1 MAVSTIRLLHTEGC
15 AAENAEATRLALSA
29 ALAEVGLAGVPVE
42 DICVEDEK
50 QSLALGFVGGPAVMV
65 NGVDVDPGVRGMRA
79 GGLGCRAYFT
89 AEGLSGSPSVEMI
102 VAALREAM

>member
-1 MAVSTIRLLHTEGC
+1 MAVETIRLLHTEGC
-15 AAENAEATRLALSA
+15 SAENADAARVALRA
-29 ALAEVGLAGVPVE
+29 ALVEVGLADAPVE
-42 DICVEDEK
+42 DICVGDE
-50 QSLALGFVGGPAVMV
+50 QHSLALGFVGGPAVMV
-65 NGVDVDPGVRGMRA
+65 NGVDVDPNVRGMRA